1 MLNLIPP
8 PPCVQFFWAVMGE
21 LDDDKK
27 RQFLKFTTGCGKCP
41 IGGLGKLQFVIQKD
55 GTDEARLPTSHTCF
69 RYRVVY

>member
-1 MLNLIPP
+1 
-8 PPCVQFFWAVMGE
+8 MGE